1 MRETKYSFLERSLS
15 LSCNGG
21 IYYKDGAEPDK
32 RTAVLLVGLGGTGA
46 DALLRIK
53 DQVKT
58 RMILPSDKRG
68 APIAEQPENIGF
80 LEIDADD
87 SVQKERY
94 GTARSNTFEKEFCDI
109 SLYNSGQNIPD
120 ILNNIMKAKK
130 EGEECWQWVSE
141 GVRNFMSGYANF
153 VRQTGRVCLMY
164 NIKKVISMIREKIE
178 SIWNGSTD
186 KIMIYI
192 FTGISG
198 STGSGIFIDA
208 AYILRKLAQ
217 EYTQDVTVTGYL
229 VMPDV
234 NEKRGGHVKS
244 LRANGFSSLK
254 ELDYWMSIRESN
266 DIYYQKFPGEF
277 TLKEQLPPF
286 DFCYL
291 MNAIDSKGNTFSYD
305 EVLQTIANSVMMF
318 LTDDTGAMQRLI
330 QIITM
335 RMLYSSETKEYPAC
349 YGYQS
354 VGIQE
359 IKISYTRMTS
369 WLMAKVFENLEEGM
383 FKNRPS
389 EKLFNKSIH
398 EDLEISIEK
407 LRNELGK
414 GFIESELVLDGRE
427 YKYEDIW
434 LNKDP
439 YKRACA
445 RLGNF
450 QISVTRRTGEL
461 PEHLEKT
468 FQKFVK
474 TNLKDNKTGPFY
486 LQYFMKSQEPYCL
499 YDMLYSVSRDCR
511 AERNICMCKSTELA
525 EKIEKIFEEGKEQ
538 KSPKQKKR
546 ILKEYCKAVESWYKN
561 ETEIFL
567 NEKIEEVL
575 EAMIERLDAY
585 YENLLRP
592 LTNIFLCV
600 QEVLE
605 DNMEYIKTHPDKK
618 TDVLIQQMEAE
629 ITEKDI
635 FKTVADKFC
644 ESMSANIRKWIGIEL
659 ENVTAEISA
668 DVDIQ
673 GALAEF
679 TAENFGRYLS
689 FTIEDA
695 MRAEVQ
701 PGESIEANIEKNIE
715 KLLKDTSILYSKN
728 RNLANEIDGNW
739 ELWELHIPERCKKT
753 YSTAE
758 KYIKKHGLQHV
769 LRIKEKKESDRI
781 SILKC
786 GCGYPLYANNFIREM
801 EMAYEQQ
808 LSCYRKKYEGPIHLN
823 PEWAER
829 LPSPNIELAW
839 SK

>member
-80 LEIDADD
+80 LEIDVDD
-87 SVQKERY
+87 SVQRGRY
-94 GTARSNTFEKEFCDI
+94 GTARFNTFEKEFCDI
-109 SLYNSGQNIPD
+109 SLYGSGQNIPD

-141 GVRNFMSGYANF
+141 EITGVTGHIEF
-153 VRQTGRVCLMY
+153 VPPIARICLMY
-164 NIKKVISMIREKIE
+164 HIEKVLSMIRRKID
-178 SIWNGSTD
+178 SIWSALTD
-186 KIMIYI
+186 KIIIYM
-192 FTGISG
+192 FSGISG
-198 STGSGIFIDA
+198 ATASGTFIDA
-208 AYILRKLAQ
+208 AYILRRIAQ
-217 EYTQDVTVTGYL
+217 EYTCNVTMTGYL
-229 VMPDV
+229 LMPDV
-234 NEKRGGHVKS
+234 NAKNIGREANSRMLVNSFAS
-244 LRANGFSSLK
+244 LI
-254 ELDYWMSIRESN
+254 ELDYLMSIREN
-266 DIYYQKFPGEF
+266 GDTYYQKFPGNF
-277 TLKEQLPPF
+277 TLKEQTPPF

-291 MNAIDSKGNTFSYD
+291 MNAIDSEKNNFSYED
-305 EVLQTIANSVMMF
+305 VLQTIANSVMMSF
-318 LTDDTGAMQRLI
+318 TGNSGMMQGLNEVIAEESLSLLKRA
-330 QIITM
+330 
-335 RMLYSSETKEYPAC
+335 EYPAC
-349 YGYQS
+349 YSYQS

-389 EKLFNKSIH
+389 EKLFNKIIH

-414 GFIESELVLDGRE
+414 GFIESDLVLDSQE

-434 LNKDP
+434 LNKEL
-439 YKRACA
+439 YERACA

-450 QISVTRRTGEL
+450 QISVTRRAGEL

-486 LQYFMKSQEPYCL
+486 LRYFMKSQEPYCL

-511 AERNICMCKSTELA
+511 AERNTGMCKSAELS

-538 KSPKQKKR
+538 KLSEQRDR

-561 ETEIFL
+561 EKEIFL

-575 EAMIERLDAY
+575 EEMKKRLDAY

-592 LTNIFLCV
+592 LTNMLLCV

-644 ESMSANIRKWIGIEL
+644 ESVSVNIRRWIGREL
-659 ENVTAEISA
+659 ENITAEISA
-668 DVDIQ
+668 GEDSQ

-679 TAENFGRYLS
+679 AAENFGQYLS
-689 FTIEDA
+689 LTIEDA
-695 MRAEVQ
+695 MRAELQ
-701 PGESIEANIEKNIE
+701 SGESIEVNIEKNIE
-715 KLLKDTSILYSKN
+715 KLLQDIPILYSKN
-728 RNLANEIDGNW
+728 RNLAKETNEYVVLGV
-739 ELWELHIPERCKKT
+739 PENCRII
-753 YSTAE
+753 YDVAV
-758 KYIKKHGLQHV
+758 KYRYITSCQRKYKLIIKPQ
-769 LRIKEKKESDRI
+769 KEKDRI
-781 SILKC
+781 TALKIAS
-786 GCGYPLYANNFIREM
+786 GYPLYANNFIQKMEQEYEKQMCWWRERF
-801 EMAYEQQ
+801 
-808 LSCYRKKYEGPIHLN
+808 CNR
-823 PEWAER
+823 
-829 LPSPNIELAW
+829 
-839 SK
+839 

>member
-58 RMILPSDKRG
+58 RMILPSDKRD

-80 LEIDADD
+80 LEIDVDD
-87 SVQKERY
+87 SVQRGRY
-94 GTARSNTFEKEFCDI
+94 GTARFNTFEKEFCDI
-109 SLYNSGQNIPD
+109 SLYGSGQNIPD

-266 DIYYQKFPGEF
+266 DIYYQKFPREF

-305 EVLQTIANSVMMF
+305 EVLQTIANSVMMSF
-318 LTDDTGAMQRLI
+318 TGNSGMMQGLNEVIAEEILSLLKRA
-330 QIITM
+330 
-335 RMLYSSETKEYPAC
+335 EYPAC
-349 YGYQS
+349 YSYQS
-354 VGIQE
+354 VGLQE
-359 IKISYTRMTS
+359 VKISYTRMTS
-369 WLMAKVFENLEEGM
+369 WLMAKVFENLAEGM

-398 EDLEISIEK
+398 EDLEISIER
-407 LRNELGK
+407 LRNLLGK
-414 GFIESELVLDGRE
+414 GFIESDLVLDSQE

-434 LNKDP
+434 LNKEP
-439 YKRACA
+439 YERACA
-445 RLGNF
+445 WLGNF
-450 QISVTRRTGEL
+450 QISVARLAGEL
-461 PEHLEKT
+461 PEHLEKI

-499 YDMLYSVSRDCR
+499 YHMLYSVSRDCR
-511 AERNICMCKSTELA
+511 AERNICMCKSAELT

-538 KSPKQKKR
+538 KLPEQRDR

-644 ESMSANIRKWIGIEL
+644 ESVSANIRRWIGREL

-679 TAENFGRYLS
+679 AAENFGQYLS
-689 FTIEDA
+689 LTIEDV
-695 MRAEVQ
+695 MRTELQ
-701 PGESIEANIEKNIE
+701 SGESIEANIEKNIE
-715 KLLKDTSILYSKN
+715 KLLQDIPILYSKN
-728 RNLANEIDGNW
+728 RNLAKETNEYVVLGVPQNCRIIYDVAVKYRYTT
-739 ELWELHIPERCKKT
+739 RCQRNYKLI
-753 YSTAE
+753 
-758 KYIKKHGLQHV
+758 IKPQ
-769 LRIKEKKESDRI
+769 KEKDRI
-781 SILKC
+781 TALKIAS
-786 GCGYPLYANNFIREM
+786 GYPLYANNFIQKM
-801 EMAYEQQ
+801 EQEYD
-808 LSCYRKKYEGPIHLN
+808 R
-823 PEWAER
+823 
-829 LPSPNIELAW
+829 
-839 SK
+839 